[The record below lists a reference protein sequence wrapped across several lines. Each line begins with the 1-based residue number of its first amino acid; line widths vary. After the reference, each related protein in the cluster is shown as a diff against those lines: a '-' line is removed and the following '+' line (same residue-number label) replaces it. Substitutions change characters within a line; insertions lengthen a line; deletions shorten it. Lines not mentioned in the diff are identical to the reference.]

1 VGRRADDISM
11 TVNFWKA
18 TDTVGNTRRQKLLDY
33 AIVWLMIALTAAG
46 VIPHLTAS
54 WKALI
59 SAS

>member
-1 VGRRADDISM
+1 M

-18 TDTVGNTRRQKLLDY
+18 GDPKERRQKLIDY

-54 WKALI
+54 WKAII

>member
-1 VGRRADDISM
+1 M

-18 TDTVGNTRRQKLLDY
+18 TDTVGNTRRQKLIDY

>member
-1 VGRRADDISM
+1 M

-18 TDTVGNTRRQKLLDY
+18 AGTAGSTRERRQKLIDY

-46 VIPHLTAS
+46 VVPHLTAS